1 MNQIMHCDWLPE
13 QARWRYLAHS
23 ELPAVSCKKNSP
35 KAIIV
40 LPIVWLSWLDVG
52 PRKKKNLA
60 YVRPSGKNKPVYFKL
75 SQTSR
80 QRWPGQSFSISGASV
95 VLHACARRLV
105 RGSNAVESIW
115 CTAGKWES

>member
-1 MNQIMHCDWLPE
+1 MNQIMHYDWLPE
-13 QARWRYLAHS
+13 QARWRYL
-23 ELPAVSCKKNSP
+23 
-35 KAIIV
+35 V
-40 LPIVWLSWLDVG
+40 LQEKFPESHYCIAYSLVKLAGCWPSQ
-52 PRKKKNLA
+52 KKKNLA
-60 YVRPSGKNKPVYFKL
+60 YVRPSGKNKLVYFKL

-80 QRWPGQSFSISGASV
+80 KRWPGQSFSISGASV